1 MLLSLLILLPLVAG
15 LILTVIKNDKSLG
28 FVGTA
33 VSIYNFVYTLILL
46 FSQTP
51 VDPTLSTPWFEIA
64 GVPATITLSLT
75 GLGATMVLLTTLVY
89 TLLFLY
95 FYSIKKNYSNTF
107 YGLLL
112 ITYGGLNGVF
122 LAHDLVLFYFFWE
135 IVLIPI
141 YFLIGIWGAK
151 KTRISANTT
160 FFLYTILGSML
171 MLGGIIYIGFQLKP
185 ESFKLEDVM
194 KVTSS
199 FGNLQT
205 LAWLFLIAFAI
216 KIPLFPLHTWQPAA
230 YKTSPT
236 PVTVVLSALMAK
248 MGLFAVV
255 NWYIKLFPFTCKE
268 MFDNLLYI
276 VGFGLVYA
284 SLIAL
289 TTNDVKKIIAYSSIG
304 HLALVFMGL
313 FTQSELG
320 TLGSYFQ
327 MFSHGMVVLGLWLTV
342 DYMQRRYKLTDI
354 KSISGL
360 ATVDPVIAVFFTFFC
375 LANVAL
381 PLTSSFIGEFMMLNA
396 LYTYNPILCI
406 IGCTGVILSAAY
418 TLRLSTSIL
427 FGERENLAEKRKKFP
442 KTLYL
447 IFGMISII
455 ILVLGI
461 YPSILFN
468 LLQK

>member
-1 MLLSLLILLPLVAG
+1 
-15 LILTVIKNDKSLG
+15 
-28 FVGTA
+28 
-33 VSIYNFVYTLILL
+33 
-46 FSQTP
+46 
-51 VDPTLSTPWFEIA
+51 
-64 GVPATITLSLT
+64 
-75 GLGATMVLLTTLVY
+75 
-89 TLLFLY
+89 
-95 FYSIKKNYSNTF
+95 
-107 YGLLL
+107 
-112 ITYGGLNGVF
+112 
-122 LAHDLVLFYFFWE
+122 
-135 IVLIPI
+135 
-141 YFLIGIWGAK
+141 
-151 KTRISANTT
+151 
-160 FFLYTILGSML
+160 
-171 MLGGIIYIGFQLKP
+171 
-185 ESFKLEDVM
+185 
-194 KVTSS
+194 
-199 FGNLQT
+199 
-205 LAWLFLIAFAI
+205 
-216 KIPLFPLHTWQPAA
+216 
-230 YKTSPT
+230 
-236 PVTVVLSALMAK
+236 
-248 MGLFAVV
+248 
-255 NWYIKLFPFTCKE
+255 
-268 MFDNLLYI
+268 NLLYI

-304 HLALVFMGL
+304 HLALIFMGL

-375 LANVAL
+375 LAHVAL

>member
-1 MLLSLLILLPLVAG
+1 MLLSLLILLPLIAG
-15 LILTVIKNDKSLG
+15 LCLTVIKNEKPLG

-33 VSIYNFVYTLILL
+33 VSIYSLVYSIFLL
-46 FSQTP
+46 FTQTS
-51 VDPTLSTPWFEIA
+51 VETTVLFPWFEIGGIKTNIA
-64 GVPATITLSLT
+64 LSLT
-75 GLGATMVLLTTLVY
+75 GLGGTMVLLTNLVFA
-89 TLLFLY
+89 LLFLY
-95 FYSIKKNYSNTF
+95 FFSIKKEYSNTF

-112 ITYGGLNGVF
+112 IAYGGLNGVF
-122 LAHDLVLFYFFWE
+122 LAQDLVLFYFFWE

-141 YFLIGIWGAK
+141 YFLIGIWGSK

-185 ESFKLEDVM
+185 ESFLLEDVM
-194 KVTSS
+194 KVTAP

-205 LAWLFLIAFAI
+205 LAWLFLLAFAI
-216 KIPLFPLHTWQPAA
+216 KIPLFPLHSWQPAV

-255 NWYIKLFPFTCKE
+255 NWYMNMFPFSCE
-268 MFDNLLYI
+268 MYDNLLYV

-289 TTNDVKKIIAYSSIG
+289 TSNNVKKIIAYSSIA
-304 HLALVFMGL
+304 HLALIFMSL
-313 FTQSELG
+313 FAKSQMG
-320 TLGSYFQ
+320 IQGSYFQ
-327 MFSHGMVVLGLWLTV
+327 MFSHGIVVVGLWLSV

-360 ATVDPVIAVFFTFFC
+360 ATVDPAIAVFFTFFG

-396 LYTYNPILCI
+396 LYSYNPILCI
-406 IGCTGVILSAAY
+406 IGCSGVILSAAY
-418 TLRLSTSIL
+418 TLRLSTAIL
-427 FGERENLAEKRKKFP
+427 FGERENVSKKVRKFP
-442 KTLYL
+442 TTLYL
-447 IFGMISII
+447 IFGIISII

-468 LLQK
+468 LLEK